1 MTTPPHGTHRILV
14 EALGDSDALGAL
26 GVGEWLSFARWAEAV
41 ERVRLREFAGLPEPE
56 GARQVGRRIGERFI
70 QSSIGQLVGTTLE
83 VLTVDRAF
91 GLLVPTLGARMRAP
105 FQVDWQASPEGG
117 VLSIVGPIVTHP
129 QVTLGFFEIFV
140 DRLSGHPKVTLRRAD
155 EGRLELAITR

>member
-1 MTTPPHGTHRILV
+1 MSTPPYGTHRILV
-14 EALGDSDALGAL
+14 ESLGDSDALGEL
-26 GVGEWLSFARWAEAV
+26 GVGDWLSFKQWSAAV
-41 ERVRLREFAGLPEPE
+41 ERVRRRDFAGLPEPE

-70 QSSIGQLVGTTLE
+70 NSSIGQLVGTTLE

-105 FQVDWQASPEGG
+105 FKVDWQPSPDGG
-117 VLSIVGPIVTHP
+117 VFAIAGPLATHP

-140 DRLSGHPKVTLRRAD
+140 DRLSGHPKVTLRHAD